1 MPDSLDSRGSGDRVD
16 VYILY
21 RVDLV
26 TAFIMEVP
34 ITAGNKIVYRNAEMG
49 RVSGDRH
56 FSKQGWQPSRLAE
69 RENS

>member
-1 MPDSLDSRGSGDRVD
+1 M
-16 VYILY
+16 YTLY
-21 RVDLV
+21 EADLIMV
-26 TAFIMEVP
+26 SIMEGP

-56 FSKQGWQPSRLAE
+56 FPKQDWQSTRLAE